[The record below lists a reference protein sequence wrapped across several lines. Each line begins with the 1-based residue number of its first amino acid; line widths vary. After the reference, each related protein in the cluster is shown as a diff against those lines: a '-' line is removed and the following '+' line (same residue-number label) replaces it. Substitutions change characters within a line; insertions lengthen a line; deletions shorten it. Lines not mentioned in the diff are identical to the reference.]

1 MSSGKA
7 HDLSI
12 AIVLPPVSLITFL
25 YLPTVVTSPIAPFW
39 LLAGYLAGGIWLSPD
54 IDLKQS
60 RPSQRLGILS
70 VLWKPYRKASGH
82 RGFSHLPIV
91 GTLSRV
97 IYIAFPAIVWMLITN
112 YNPTQ
117 FLWHHRELLASLFLG
132 LEISTWVHL
141 CMDYIPGL
149 NRS

>member
-12 AIVLPPVSLITFL
+12 AIVLPPVTIAAFI
-25 YLPTVVTSPIAPFW
+25 YLPTLVQTYYAPLIAIG
-39 LLAGYLAGGIWLSPD
+39 GYLAGGIWLSPD

-60 RPSQRLGILS
+60 RPSKRLGILS
-70 VLWKPYRKASGH
+70 PLWKPYRKASGH
-82 RGFSHLPIV
+82 RGFSHAPII
-91 GTLSRV
+91 GTLSRL
-97 IYIAFPAIVWMLITN
+97 IYLALPAIFWALATS
-112 YNPTQ
+112 YNPTN
-117 FLWHHRELLASLFLG
+117 FLWYHRELLAALFVG

-149 NRS
+149 NRN